1 MFRIM
6 RKYIVITVF
15 ILFSL
20 SSFAQDGKSIYQK
33 YSDEQGVSAV
43 YISPAMFRMI
53 GKLPDMEM
61 GNDSMNLT
69 PVIKSLRGMYIISME
84 NSPLSINLRDDVQR
98 FVNKGRYELMMEV
111 KDSGEQVK
119 IFTDSQGDMVSSL
132 VLMAAEADACT
143 FICVDGNISMND
155 LESLIS
161 SVVQ

>member
-1 MFRIM
+1 M